1 MRFIMAALAV
11 LGLANAA
18 QAQELTG
25 TLKKV
30 HDTRTITIGVRDS
43 SVPFSYLDGNQ
54 KPVGYAIDI
63 CLKVVDA
70 IKTELK
76 LPELAVVMNPV
87 TSSTRIP
94 LIANGTI
101 DMECGSTTN
110 NAERQKQVAFS
121 NTYFLTASKYVYKK
135 SSGLATIDSLKGKS
149 VVSTSGTT
157 NIVQLNKVNTDRG
170 LGINVLAGKDH
181 AESFLLVETGRAVA
195 FVMDDVLLASLA
207 AAAKDPGAYAISDDA
222 LSQPEPY
229 AIMLRRDDA
238 PFKAVVD
245 QATAKLFKSP
255 EGAALYAK
263 WFTAPIPP
271 RNLNLNLPMAPVL
284 AKAFANPSDSPD
296 PAHYAQ

>member
-30 HDTRTITIGVRDS
+30 HDTRTVTIGVRDS

-76 LPELAVVMNPV
+76 LPELAVVMIPV

-135 SSGLATIDSLKGKS
+135 SSGLTTIDSLKGKS